1 MSSSILIKTDPFAEL
16 SIEVRAS
23 SLEIEIEGVTRGSW
37 SDDTTLM
44 ALSFNL
50 KDREDRKAIKNLNS
64 HLQHQLQVHE
74 EIND

>member
-1 MSSSILIKTDPFAEL
+1 MSSSILIKTDLFAGL

-23 SLEIEIEGVTRGSW
+23 SLEIEIEGVPRGSW

-50 KDREDRKAIKNLNS
+50 KDREDRKAIKNLIS